1 MIPVSRPLTPARH
14 QRLLSELVQALE
26 LTSAEDVRSWGL
38 SCAVRLGR
46 VTWRRGRNLGMAVA
60 RLVRF
65 LGRQVMGAATAARV
79 GELRTHLS
87 EAASAAGSGTKDAL
101 GAFADAVHQVVLA
114 LICEPRRTAPRLFG
128 GVLGFLA
135 GSGGVDGDGGIP
147 DADLMLGIQNHRSIF
162 THSVLPGIVIETAVL
177 SLLELVQVIHANLP
191 REHDPLW
198 DELVAGGQE
207 VAEGLHR
214 GVSYG
219 IAYHLG
225 VDATVDGMGTYA
237 DLPISLPMEGHQAV
251 AAAGA
256 LVEGV
261 DAASRED
268 SQATG
273 EPAA

>member
-1 MIPVSRPLTPARH
+1 MTESLAATRH
-14 QRLLSELVQALE
+14 ERLLSELVLALE
-26 LTSAEDVRSWGL
+26 QTSAEDLRSWGL
-38 SCAVRLGR
+38 SCGVRLGR
-46 VTWRRGRNLGMAVA
+46 VTWRRGRNLGIAVA

-65 LGRQVMGAATAARV
+65 IGRQVLSAARAARA
-79 GELRTHLS
+79 GELRAHLS
-87 EAASAAGSGTKDAL
+87 EGIGSAGSGLQDAL
-101 GAFADAVHQVVLA
+101 GAFADLAHQTVLA
-114 LICEPRRTAPRLFG
+114 LICEPRKTAPRLFG
-128 GVLGFLA
+128 GILGFLV

-147 DADLMLGIQNHRSIF
+147 DTDLMLGIENHRSIF
-162 THSVLPGIVIETAVL
+162 THSVLPGIVIETGVL
-177 SLLELVQVIHANLP
+177 SFLELVQVVHGYLP

-198 DELVAGGQE
+198 DDLLAGGQE

-237 DLPISLPMEGHQAV
+237 DLPMALPMEGHQAV

-261 DAASRED
+261 DAASRDD
-268 SQATG
+268 SDSEI
-273 EPAA
+273 EPVQPQP